1 MLYENTLLRLLQKKD
16 QKSQFAEY
24 IEICIFKYCD
34 VTYTTTVNEIMRES
48 EMKIMNYKMTGISF
62 ETTHTL
68 HVGTITTSIKSS
80 SLKRK

>member
-1 MLYENTLLRLLQKKD
+1 MLYENTLLQKKD

-48 EMKIMNYKMTGISF
+48 EMKIMNYK
-62 ETTHTL
+62 
-68 HVGTITTSIKSS
+68 
-80 SLKRK
+80 

>member
-1 MLYENTLLRLLQKKD
+1 MLYENTLLQKKD

-48 EMKIMNYKMTGISF
+48 VMKIMNYEWLVF
-62 ETTHTL
+62 RLRPVWDHTL
-68 HVGTITTSIKSS
+68 R
-80 SLKRK
+80 LARY

>member
-1 MLYENTLLRLLQKKD
+1 MLYENTLLQKKD

-48 EMKIMNYKMTGISF
+48 EMKIMNYKWLVF
-62 ETTHTL
+62 HLRPHT
-68 HVGTITTSIKSS
+68 
-80 SLKRK
+80 RYM